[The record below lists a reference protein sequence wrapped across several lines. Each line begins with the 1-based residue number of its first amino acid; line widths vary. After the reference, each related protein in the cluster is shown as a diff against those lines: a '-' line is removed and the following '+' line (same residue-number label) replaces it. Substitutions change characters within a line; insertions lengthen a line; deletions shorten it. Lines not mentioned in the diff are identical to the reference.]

1 MLKIYKKLTIIALL
15 IMCICFCV
23 IPNYT
28 YASEISWSG
37 ITDKAKKFEEEGN
50 GKIKIDASNVIQGL
64 ANILTTIGVVIVLG
78 ALLIIGIKYMMAS
91 PDEAA
96 KLKKQL
102 VGVVLAGVVIIG
114 AFGIW
119 KVTESVFSGITQSTV
134 ANPIEQQE
142 NPVSNPGG
150 ETVEST
156 EEDQSENP
164 VANPVVKA
172 DSETSGNNTNNAHP
186 SVTYSTAQ
194 NLLRN
199 TYSRRPNPGRSWS

>member
-1 MLKIYKKLTIIALL
+1 MKTYKKLIIIAIL
-15 IMCICFCV
+15 IMCVCIYV
-23 IPNYT
+23 IPSHT
-28 YASEISWSG
+28 YASELSWFTISE
-37 ITDKAKKFEEEGN
+37 KAENFEKEGEKQN
-50 GKIKIDASNVIQGL
+50 KVIDASDVTQGL
-64 ANILTTIGVVIVLG
+64 ANILTTIGVITVLG